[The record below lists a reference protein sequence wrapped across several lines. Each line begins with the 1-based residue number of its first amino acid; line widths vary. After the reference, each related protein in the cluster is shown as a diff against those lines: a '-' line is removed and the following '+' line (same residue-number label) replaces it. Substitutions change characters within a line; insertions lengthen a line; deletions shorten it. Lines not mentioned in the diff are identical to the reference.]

1 MAALFLPLFAFLA
14 LLLPINDSIILMN
27 RQVRE
32 LAELDKKL
40 GDDAETTANFINSA
54 LALNAGL
61 IALVVACPVAMATRT
76 DSLVTAAGNLI
87 RFQQE
92 TFLYAAQGHM
102 AFISPISFEKEFNK
116 PKRNSSTI
124 CELPGTLYCPDKT
137 LFYIKNRDGSKPAG
151 VKGESESCTTVRW
164 KYSDD
169 RVRPL

>member
-76 DSLVTAAGNLI
+76 DSLVPCNSI
-87 RFQQE
+87 
-92 TFLYAAQGHM
+92 AQ
-102 AFISPISFEKEFNK
+102 FE
-116 PKRNSSTI
+116 
-124 CELPGTLYCPDKT
+124 L
-137 LFYIKNRDGSKPAG
+137 
-151 VKGESESCTTVRW
+151 
-164 KYSDD
+164 
-169 RVRPL
+169 